1 MFCPTCGR
9 SNPQSP
15 KFCATCGTNLRLVS
29 QALTETREDFFTKID
44 SGFDQFI
51 ARYSEHVFKDA
62 ASTAGDRRVL
72 NSWKLLGEGVVT
84 SLVDM
89 ILFCLMSNILPFRL
103 LMLIISTPVRLVTQ
117 RGRRPRRRAVE
128 RPELPEPDLEPQPQK
143 WLSGIASVSENTT
156 DRLEEVPAKRLEATK
171 E

>member
-1 MFCPTCGR
+1 M
-9 SNPQSP
+9 N
-15 KFCATCGTNLRLVS
+15 LVS

-51 ARYSEHVFKDA
+51 ARYSEHIFKDA
-62 ASTAGDRRVL
+62 PTAAADRRVL

-89 ILFCLMSNILPFRL
+89 ILFCLMMNILPFRFF
-103 LMLIISTPVRLVTQ
+103 MLIISTPVRLLTQ
-117 RGRRPRRRAVE
+117 RGKRQRKRLEASPE
-128 RPELPEPDLEPQPQK
+128 PPELGSQLEPQK
-143 WLSGIASVSENTT
+143 WLSAVPSVSENTT
-156 DRLEEVPAKRLEATK
+156 DKLEEKSEARRLEAAK